1 VFFVKTFLPSGG
13 KIVHSK
19 VNNLSGCAKIVHVHS
34 HLIKVIK
41 QLHDISPDV
50 TWVLTKIKS

>member
-13 KIVHSK
+13 KMVHSNGNNK
-19 VNNLSGCAKIVHVHS
+19 VAVQKIVHVHC

-41 QLHDISPDV
+41 QLQDIPLDV
-50 TWVLTKIKS
+50 TWVLTKNRS